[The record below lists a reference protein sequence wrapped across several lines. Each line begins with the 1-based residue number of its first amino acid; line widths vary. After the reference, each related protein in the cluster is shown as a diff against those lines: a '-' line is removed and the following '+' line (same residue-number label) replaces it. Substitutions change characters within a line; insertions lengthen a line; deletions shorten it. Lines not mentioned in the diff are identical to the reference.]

1 MKIPD
6 VVLQEAS
13 EIMEMLEGTLV
24 YLGKIGDG
32 RDVFLFKQ
40 PIDAETG
47 FPFVYLYDGINAME
61 ITGFDA
67 LDIINEV
74 EKNRVSFPH
83 LYKTSMKQNLVPV
96 TIFNWLQ
103 SVTDYSFINRNAKDN

>member
-6 VVLQEAS
+6 IVLQEAS

-40 PIDAETG
+40 SYEAETG
-47 FPFVYLYDGINAME
+47 FPFVYLYDGQSAME
-61 ITGFDA
+61 ITGFEA

-74 EKNRVSFPH
+74 EKTGSHFP
-83 LYKTSMKQNLVPV
+83 TFIKQ
-96 TIFNWLQ
+96 
-103 SVTDYSFINRNAKDN
+103 A

>member
-13 EIMEMLEGTLV
+13 ETMKMLEGTIV
-24 YLGKIGDG
+24 YLGKIGDS
-32 RDVFLFKQ
+32 RDVYLLEQ

-47 FPFVYLYDGINAME
+47 FPFVYLYDGQSAME
-61 ITGFDA
+61 ITGFEA

-74 EKNRVSFPH
+74 EKRGSISPP
-83 LYKTSMKQNLVPV
+83 L
-96 TIFNWLQ
+96 
-103 SVTDYSFINRNAKDN
+103 

>member
-1 MKIPD
+1 MKIPE

-32 RDVFLFKQ
+32 RDVFLFEQ

-74 EKNRVSFPH
+74 EKTGSHFP
-83 LYKTSMKQNLVPV
+83 TFIKQ
-96 TIFNWLQ
+96 
-103 SVTDYSFINRNAKDN
+103 A

>member
-13 EIMEMLEGTLV
+13 ETMEMLEGTLV

-32 RDVFLFKQ
+32 KEVYLLKQ
-40 PIDAETG
+40 SIDAETG
-47 FPFVYLYDGINAME
+47 FPFVYLYDGLNAME
-61 ITGFDA
+61 ITGFEA

-74 EKNRVSFPH
+74 EKRGSITPP
-83 LYKTSMKQNLVPV
+83 S
-96 TIFNWLQ
+96 
-103 SVTDYSFINRNAKDN
+103 